1 MLNMHTFH
9 QKLSTISGRKNPY
22 FKALADLSKVSLP
35 TLKSITDNLGWQ
47 IWDSPTL
54 KPIQG

>member
-1 MLNMHTFH
+1 MHTFH